1 MTKTLETKIIKDQ
14 LMQTINTIG
23 MDGILSKENAM
34 IVEQARSGPVE
45 MTITRFTGLVSTI
58 VRTQLVC
65 SNLKKSDVII
75 LDSF

>member
-1 MTKTLETKIIKDQ
+1 MTNTLETKIIKDQ

-34 IVEQARSGPVE
+34 IVEQARSGPVA
-45 MTITRFTGLVSTI
+45 MTITRFTSLVNTI

-65 SNLKKSDVII
+65 SNLKKVM
-75 LDSF
+75 